1 VALILLLRGRN
12 EGILAGMKWLYS
24 VLVAVLVALVLVAY
38 FTAAWS
44 PSFKLSALWNQSVRP
59 ADTRGET
66 EKVAKGKTVLQDV
79 LLEEL
84 RRRHHLRPL
93 TDQESGAKIQDLPIG
108 VFGFSACSES
118 MESKRGSTP
127 SLEVQKRRDG
137 IAYYVGYASDEDIGK
152 YFARLKNFHIL
163 TFNQATGKAPTL
175 LEIPVDFVAKC
186 ESRQLTEGP
195 MFDLFVRDIP
205 ELQS

>member
-1 VALILLLRGRN
+1 
-12 EGILAGMKWLYS
+12 MKWLYPA
-24 VLVAVLVALVLVAY
+24 LVAVLLGLVLTAY
-38 FTAAWS
+38 LTAAWS
-44 PSFKLSALWNQSVRP
+44 PSFKLSRLWNQGGRP
-59 ADTRGET
+59 ADTRGAT
-66 EKVAKGKTVLQDV
+66 EKTAEGKAVLQDV

-84 RRRHHLRPL
+84 RRMHHLRPL
-93 TDQESGAKIQDLPIG
+93 TDQEGGSKIQSLPMG
-108 VFGFSACSES
+108 VFGFSECGES
-118 MESKRGSTP
+118 LEAKRDGKP

-163 TFNQATGKAPTL
+163 TYNQATGKAPSL
-175 LEIPVDFVAKC
+175 LEIPIDFVAKC
-186 ESRQLTEGP
+186 EARQSADGP

>member
-1 VALILLLRGRN
+1 MALILLLRSRN
-12 EGILAGMKWLYS
+12 EGILADMKWLYPG
-24 VLVAVLVALVLVAY
+24 LVAILGALVLTAY
-38 FTAAWS
+38 LTAAWS
-44 PSFKLSALWNQSVRP
+44 PSFKLSALWSQSSRP
-59 ADTRGET
+59 ADSRGEA

-84 RRRHHLRPL
+84 RQTHHLRPL
-93 TDQESGAKIQDLPIG
+93 TEQESGMKIQNLPVG
-108 VFGFSACSES
+108 VFGFSECSES
-118 MESKRGSTP
+118 LESKRGGKP

-137 IAYYVGYASDEDIGK
+137 ISYYVGYASDEDIEK

-163 TFNQATGKAPTL
+163 TFNQATGKAPSL
-175 LEIPVDFVAKC
+175 LEIPIDFVAKC
-186 ESRQLTEGP
+186 EARQLTEGP

>member
-1 VALILLLRGRN
+1 
-12 EGILAGMKWLYS
+12 MKWLYPT
-24 VLVAVLVALVLVAY
+24 LVAVLLGLVLTAY
-38 FTAAWS
+38 LTAAWS
-44 PSFKLSALWNQSVRP
+44 PSFKLSRLWNQDGRP
-59 ADTRGET
+59 AETRGAT
-66 EKVAKGKTVLQDV
+66 EKTAEAKTVLQDV

-84 RRRHHLRPL
+84 RRMHHLRPL
-93 TDQESGAKIQDLPIG
+93 SDQERGSRIQNLPMGI
-108 VFGFSACSES
+108 FGFSECSES
-118 MESKRGSTP
+118 LEPKRDGRP

-163 TFNQATGKAPTL
+163 TYNQATGKAPSL
-175 LEIPVDFVAKC
+175 LEIPIDFVAKC
-186 ESRQLTEGP
+186 EARQSPDGP